1 MYKQHEQFHFSPSD
15 LTRYMESPFASW
27 MDRFSIEHPDQAPEK
42 DPADALMSSLAQK
55 GYEHEDA
62 LEAAFLEQ
70 GLNVVKIEGESS
82 DEKHTNTLVAMR
94 QGADVIVQARLELA
108 PFGGYA
114 DFLVKVTHEAE
125 SSSPSKNK
133 SSLGDWHYEVWDTK
147 LANKLKPT
155 FVIQLC
161 CYAQMLES
169 IQGCLPEFI
178 TVALGNGENERLRT
192 SDYFYYYQTL
202 KASFLHDHSN
212 YSPDNRPDP
221 ADSKNWADWS
231 HYAESL
237 MIEKDHLFQVATI
250 TKGQIKKL
258 NQAGINTMQEL
269 ATTDIE
275 YVPGINTI
283 VLEKLKAQAK
293 IQKQS
298 AGNAIP
304 RFEIIMPAPNEKSG
318 LSLLSFFSSFCPL
331 TTNVFPFSSI

>member
-1 MYKQHEQFHFSPSD
+1 MYKQHGQFHFSPSD

-62 LEAAFLEQ
+62 LEEAFIEQ

-82 DEKHTNTLVAMR
+82 DEKHANTLAAMR
-94 QGADVIVQARLELA
+94 QGADVIVQARLELP

-114 DFLVKVTHEAE
+114 DFLVKIRHEAE

-178 TVALGNGENERLRT
+178 NG
-192 SDYFYYYQTL
+192 
-202 KASFLHDHSN
+202 SF
-212 YSPDNRPDP
+212 R
-221 ADSKNWADWS
+221 
-231 HYAESL
+231 
-237 MIEKDHLFQVATI
+237 QR
-250 TKGQIKKL
+250 
-258 NQAGINTMQEL
+258 
-269 ATTDIE
+269 
-275 YVPGINTI
+275 
-283 VLEKLKAQAK
+283 
-293 IQKQS
+293 QK
-298 AGNAIP
+298 
-304 RFEIIMPAPNEKSG
+304 
-318 LSLLSFFSSFCPL
+318 
-331 TTNVFPFSSI
+331 